1 MNNITKKYMAWPGF
15 VKASSSVQHLYHK
28 IDSTVENDVRVF
40 PQSSARSSD
49 CGYFFSLPD
58 QLNAYP
64 ADKNVFAPLHK
75 KRSHKKGSVNYHH
88 KLPVNPLLFGYIFR
102 AIFCVVRVQ
111 KDRNGKNSLIPCYR
125 AEFLPEKFNLH
136 AINDKVILLRAGLN
150 ISYDEGSRG

>member
-1 MNNITKKYMAWPGF
+1 MNNITKQVHGLARF

-28 IDSTVENDVRVF
+28 IDSTVENDARVF

-75 KRSHKKGSVNYHH
+75 KRSHKKGFCQLSSQIAGQPFAFRLHIS
-88 KLPVNPLLFGYIFR
+88 GYIL
-102 AIFCVVRVQ
+102 CCKSSKGSQWQ
-111 KDRNGKNSLIPCYR
+111 KFINSVLPCRIPTGKIQPARNK
-125 AEFLPEKFNLH
+125 
-136 AINDKVILLRAGLN
+136 
-150 ISYDEGSRG
+150 

>member
-1 MNNITKKYMAWPGF
+1 MPILLIRMYLHPSTKRD
-15 VKASSSVQHLYHK
+15 H
-28 IDSTVENDVRVF
+28 I
-40 PQSSARSSD
+40 
-49 CGYFFSLPD
+49 
-58 QLNAYP
+58 
-64 ADKNVFAPLHK
+64 
-75 KRSHKKGSVNYHH
+75 KKGSVNYHR

-102 AIFCVVRVQ
+102 VIFCVVRVQ